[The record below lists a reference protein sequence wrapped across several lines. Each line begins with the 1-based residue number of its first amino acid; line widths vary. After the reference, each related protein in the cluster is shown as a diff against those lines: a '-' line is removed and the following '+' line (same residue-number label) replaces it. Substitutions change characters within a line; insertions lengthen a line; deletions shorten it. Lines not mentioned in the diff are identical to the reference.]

1 MLVVLSSLSRTVGN
15 HKIMSA
21 FSLKNSLKIYNYQD
35 NRLNTFN
42 GIKALCMLWVIFGHT
57 YSFSLNAGV
66 TNFITL
72 QYQTNGWL
80 FLFIQAGY
88 FAVDVFFYI
97 GGFLMAYAVLK

>member
-1 MLVVLSSLSRTVGN
+1 MLVVLSSLSRNVGN
-15 HKIMSA
+15 HKILSA

-42 GIKALCMLWVIFGHT
+42 GIKALCMLWVILGHT
-57 YSFSLNAGV
+57 YAFGINTA
-66 TNFITL
+66 TNIFTL
-72 QYQTNGWL
+72 KYQLSRWF